1 MRFGGLGAIANLC
14 FIYFFKGFF
23 MHNTLSFSSGSGL
36 PLRGLYE
43 TRQVGSLIGAF
54 GSKEVEPLVGSR
66 ELHAVVLLPSG
77 RDHGNF
83 LGFNIIP
90 TSLGYPIAVLS
101 SMNLP
106 DLGLRKIKGYGGRV
120 ELRYLLKEGE
130 KIRLVSNNSFPVYC
144 VLSFV

>member
-1 MRFGGLGAIANLC
+1 
-14 FIYFFKGFF
+14 

-36 PLRGLYE
+36 SLRGLYE
-43 TRQVGSLIGAF
+43 TRQVGSLISAF

-83 LGFNIIP
+83 FGFNIIP
-90 TSLGYPIAVLS
+90 TSLGYPLAVLS
-101 SMNLP
+101 SMNFP
-106 DLGLRKIKGYGGRV
+106 GLGQRKIKGYGGRV